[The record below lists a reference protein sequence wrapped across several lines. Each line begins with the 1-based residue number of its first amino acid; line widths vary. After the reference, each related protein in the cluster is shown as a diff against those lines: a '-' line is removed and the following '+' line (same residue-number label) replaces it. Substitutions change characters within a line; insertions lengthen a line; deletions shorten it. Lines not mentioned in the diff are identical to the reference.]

1 MDTIGIAN
9 EVIIQHVVAV
19 AARKLPDGNIS
30 NPRDGGLLD
39 INTTGVIFI

>member
-19 AARKLPDGNIS
+19 AAWKLPDGNIS

-39 INTTGVIFI
+39 INTMGVIFI